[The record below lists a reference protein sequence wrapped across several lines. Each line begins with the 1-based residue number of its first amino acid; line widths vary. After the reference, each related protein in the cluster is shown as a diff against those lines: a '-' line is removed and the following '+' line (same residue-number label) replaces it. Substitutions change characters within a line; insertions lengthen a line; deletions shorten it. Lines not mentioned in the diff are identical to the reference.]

1 MSLARE
7 LGGVS
12 VLFVRILNVGTM
24 KKKSFVLFHFAFLH
38 HLSLTEPS
46 LLGLAGTRL
55 WSNQALLV
63 SILSVFIQPLTTLL
77 SLHPKSTVLLQS
89 LNCRALG
96 EFSISSCLSLPFLFM
111 SSHPIYFNIKGLVK
125 CISPHSLKS
134 PNDVI
139 FFLEKI

>member
-46 LLGLAGTRL
+46 LLGLVGTK
-55 WSNQALLV
+55 ALLV
-63 SILSVFIQPLTTLL
+63 SILSVFIQQVTTLL

>member
-12 VLFVRILNVGTM
+12 VLFVHILNVSTM
-24 KKKSFVLFHFAFLH
+24 KKKSFFFFHFAFLH

-46 LLGLAGTRL
+46 LLGLAGTK
-55 WSNQALLV
+55 ALLV

-89 LNCRALG
+89 LYCRALG

-111 SSHPIYFNIKGLVK
+111 SSHPIYFNIKES
-125 CISPHSLKS
+125 C
-134 PNDVI
+134 
-139 FFLEKI
+139 